1 MTWEDVI
8 RKKERDLTY
17 VDSEYADEQGNSI
30 VFYGYPDKTKKITI
44 PKSYL
49 NEVIDAYDMAEY
61 GRPFTRSLKQLTVSA
76 IAVNDFI
83 DFYND
88 YMDRMDLTKR

>member
-1 MTWEDVI
+1 MTWEDII
-8 RKKERDLTY
+8 RKKERDLTF

-30 VFYGYPDKTKKITI
+30 VFYGNPEKTKRAIISKN
-44 PKSYL
+44 YL

-61 GRPFTRSLKQLTVSA
+61 GRPFTRSLKQLTVNP
-76 IAVNDFI
+76 IAVSDFI

-88 YMDRMDLTKR
+88 YIDRMDLTKK